1 MAKNKRYKRL
11 AKRMKGN
18 CMVNLACC
26 ENNCKM
32 FGSCLLYLNKCEVPY
47 TSGIRKLEKEI
58 KNNTKLICEFE
69 KLQRRGGNLNE
80 QV

>member
-11 AKRMKGN
+11 AKRIKGN
-18 CMVNLACC
+18 CIVNSACC

-32 FGSCLLYLNKCEVPY
+32 FWACLLYLNKSEVPY
-47 TSGIRKLEKEI
+47 TSRIRKLEKEI

-69 KLQRRGGNLNE
+69 KLQRKRG
-80 QV
+80 